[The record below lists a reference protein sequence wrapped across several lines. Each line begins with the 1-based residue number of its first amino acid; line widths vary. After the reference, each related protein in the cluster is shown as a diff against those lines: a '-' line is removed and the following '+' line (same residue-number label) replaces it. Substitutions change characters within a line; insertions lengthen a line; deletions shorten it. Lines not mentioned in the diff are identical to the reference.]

1 MSFYGVGKGSAN
13 SLFQSIVTGQN
24 NLISQSG
31 VDDTSQPGD
40 LFSGQQVNERSF
52 IEGRIPWIIS
62 TIEHIRNGKGVVFAA
77 NPRDVT
83 WNMGLRETLTKTATG
98 TVTHFWRHPQR
109 QTGFDEFKLTLNLQ
123 SGNLL
128 PYTGANGQSRV
139 SQGLL
144 NFYDFMNIVDAP
156 RLTEQGEINYVT
168 IRYHSTLF
176 PELTL
181 LGMIDPSGIRFTDSA
196 SSPHEVQSWSVDFI
210 VQDTQPRLSI
220 SNGTLR
226 KSDLLGAYIDNIN
239 NKSARMNGP
248 GSRGPEDSR
257 HDTGGPGAQDLA
269 GEPASTVAG
278 PSTLTDLFG

>member
-13 SLFQSIVTGQN
+13 SLFTSIIGSQENLINQSDGSAGQN
-24 NLISQSG
+24 AQ
-31 VDDTSQPGD
+31 
-40 LFSGQQVNERSF
+40 FNERAYH
-52 IEGRIPWIIS
+52 EGRTPWVIS
-62 TIEHIRNGKGVVFAA
+62 TIELLRKNQGIVFAA
-77 NPRDVT
+77 NPKDVT

-98 TVTHFWRHPQR
+98 TVTQFWRHPQR

-123 SGNLL
+123 TGNLL
-128 PYTGANGQSRV
+128 PYTSNGNHEKRV
-139 SQGLL
+139 SQGML

-156 RLTEQGEINYVT
+156 RLTEKGEINYVT

-176 PELTL
+176 PKLTL

-226 KSDLLGAYIDNIN
+226 KSDLLGAYVDGIRN
-239 NKSARMNGP
+239 NARFNGP
-248 GSRGPEDSR
+248 GSKGPESPGS
-257 HDTGGPGAQDLA
+257 DTGGPGAQTTA
-269 GEPASTVAG
+269 GEPATTVAG

>member
-13 SLFQSIVTGQN
+13 
-24 NLISQSG
+24 
-31 VDDTSQPGD
+31 D
-40 LFSGQQVNERSF
+40 LFKQIISAQDSLVDSASTSDYAGAGELFDGWQLNERSF

-62 TIEHIRNGKGVVFAA
+62 TIELTRQNQGIVWAA
-77 NPRDVT
+77 NPTDVS

-109 QTGFDEFKLTLNLQ
+109 QTGFDEFRLSLNLQ

-128 PYTGANGQSRV
+128 PYTSANKSEADRV
-139 SQGLL
+139 SQGML

-176 PELTL
+176 PSLTL

-226 KSDLLGAYIDNIN
+226 KSDLLGAYIDSVRN
-239 NKSARMNGP
+239 NARLNGP
-248 GSRGPEDSR
+248 GS
-257 HDTGGPGAQDLA
+257 
-269 GEPASTVAG
+269 AG
-278 PSTLTDLFG
+278 PVESQPETNTGSSTILNLFG